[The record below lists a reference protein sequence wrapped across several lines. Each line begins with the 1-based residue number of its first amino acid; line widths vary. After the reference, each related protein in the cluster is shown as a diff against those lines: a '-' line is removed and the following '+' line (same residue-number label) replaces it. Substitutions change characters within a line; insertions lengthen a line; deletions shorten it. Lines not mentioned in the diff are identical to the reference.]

1 MARSGSNPLPK
12 PREIM
17 REKKLTSGKHASKRR
32 TAVRGTIPST
42 LDLVRK
48 GVRRFILDGATFD
61 DFRKAVRLAAKRG
74 KPSPNPLPGGAFR
87 KIVKDAVAERKRN
100 GVKRSRT

>member
-1 MARSGSNPLPK
+1 
-12 PREIM
+12 M
-17 REKKLTSGKHASKRR
+17 REKKSSPRKLAPKRR
-32 TAVRGTIPST
+32 KAVGETLPST

-61 DFRKAVRLAAKRG
+61 DFQKAVRLAARRG
-74 KPSPNPLPGGAFR
+74 SPSPNPLPGGTFR

-100 GVKRSRT
+100 GVNRSRNK